1 MFIHLDL
8 WLQTTDHKWKLL
20 ITNLHNNMVNWN
32 VYGSRDKQLRKK
44 NWNTCYKVIMGNY
57 HMDLVDKLKE
67 TWVVLVWGGVPKYRT
82 SVVKIASWLAESAE
96 FTTYPSL
103 SERNRAQNRRRR
115 GSVPDRRSESHNRR
129 NGVRSDSD
137 QCARGG
143 RKKRVVLVFYQT
155 HRFVIITKQKRT
167 VSFIWLFLILFYFLN

>member
-1 MFIHLDL
+1 MHWCITLLLYGGWVLDVPLFQFNIFKAYKIKTWKHWYLNFIENKEIIWDWIFCQNKMFICASM
-8 WLQTTDHKWKLL
+8 
-20 ITNLHNNMVNWN
+20 I
-32 VYGSRDKQLRKK
+32 
-44 NWNTCYKVIMGNY
+44 VI
-57 HMDLVDKLKE
+57 
-67 TWVVLVWGGVPKYRT
+67 

>member
-1 MFIHLDL
+1 MIQWTCVSNVNSTIIFI
-8 WLQTTDHKWKLL
+8 
-20 ITNLHNNMVNWN
+20 
-32 VYGSRDKQLRKK
+32 
-44 NWNTCYKVIMGNY
+44 
-57 HMDLVDKLKE
+57 
-67 TWVVLVWGGVPKYRT
+67 T

-167 VSFIWLFLILFYFLN
+167 VSFIWLFLILFFELILIIPKRHRIIKRFSFILIPFFSFHRFLSFFFFLFF